1 VLRSI
6 VREVF
11 GGQGLTEVMEFD
23 PEEIV
28 AHGAAE
34 YVRMVQRKPHA
45 FELSDWMIG
54 LGHDEL

>member
-1 VLRSI
+1 M
-6 VREVF
+6 
-11 GGQGLTEVMEFD
+11 TEVTEFD

-54 LGHDEL
+54 VGHDEL